1 MIKSLSLLAD
11 VFKNGWGM
19 VSSYVTHAKLFV
31 CDTEKGRIVATFTMI
46 ANVNARRKGVTNIT
60 VHPMTFILK
69 VNKDEK
75 IERWSSIWDNDNE
88 DCLKAFAMLGID
100 HPKAEDEQM
109 LITRAGR
116 EVKAISDGF
125 LDNSHTEKCRDFVA
139 DNVSW
144 DWSDGTKVSNNVDL
158 S

>member
-1 MIKSLSLLAD
+1 
-11 VFKNGWGM
+11 M

-46 ANVNARRKGVTNIT
+46 ANVNARREGVTNIT
-60 VHPMTFILK
+60 AHPMTFILK

-109 LITRAGR
+109 LITRAEG
-116 EVKAISDGF
+116 EAFAAMYLKAISDGF

>member
-1 MIKSLSLLAD
+1 
-11 VFKNGWGM
+11 
-19 VSSYVTHAKLFV
+19 
-31 CDTEKGRIVATFTMI
+31 
-46 ANVNARRKGVTNIT
+46 
-60 VHPMTFILK
+60 MTFILK

-109 LITRAGR
+109 LITRAEG
-116 EVKAISDGF
+116 EAFAAMYLKAISDGF

-144 DWSDGTKVSNNVDL
+144 DWSDGTKGNRTREEVHDILSKSWGAMLSSWIPVAPVVVVDRNNVF
-158 S
+158 SRCIEHHRWN